1 MGDVSVQSVSDVV
14 RRHAYDA
21 YYRPALRRGEKVF
34 SVNVGTVHKV
44 LALTNRV
51 PLVCAAL
58 KSRKFLEE
66 NGLELISETGPPSG
80 QSTTVTFT
88 YQIVGN
94 NREEPVPNE
103 SLLQLRGIAKDL
115 FRELGGGE
123 AFIQQERKNFSNSGR

>member
-66 NGLELISETGPPSG
+66 NGLDLIAETGPPSG

>member
-14 RRHAYDA
+14 RRHVFDA